1 MRGVA
6 RGMER
11 GNTKNVFI
19 KQVDFSKKKFYS
31 GMRSNIE
38 ARVKEVTKGELI
50 KTDFQSGE
58 NNYTLKPLI
67 NGLTTILFKGKGLDT
82 IESILYTFEALFSQM
97 LKTEPKLYNKKDFQ
111 KSISFKR
118 SMLYITSIKQWYYDF
133 LNKCIIPQVTASLK
147 ILFETGVI
155 TEEEISVGLIEV
167 LFLTSLRNELASK
180 YDSKAFATDV
190 IASFEYKS
198 MFEKCDMLTK
208 ADSFDFEDL
217 VLGTKISAFVEACY
231 VAMCRQTL
239 PGEKPN
245 YKGETLEDLVK
256 ELCGED
262 YLKYV
267 EYLKQGV
274 TLEWD
279 NSICNIN
286 ERLTEAS
293 DLIIDILI
301 GSKFK
306 IGIEDHFKE
315 VKEIDEK
322 YKVEKKQLKHDLKQ
336 VSKSCSVLEKVN
348 LEKDRQIEDLKNK
361 LMEYESKIK
370 KDNGVSELQAQVDS
384 LNRTVKS
391 YENKLASANNRI
403 KTLEDRLS
411 SYNDICDKNK
421 DLQTRLDEANM
432 ELELVT
438 SASDDDIS
446 VEDIRDLV
454 KDKRF
459 LFIGG
464 PIGYDKRLETVFN
477 NFTFIDIH
485 SIGRGFT
492 VPDNLDCVVIYNKI
506 NTHSHVGRLQ
516 AMIDSEVTPV
526 IKSNVTN
533 LDLLLKL
540 IYHRLSEKGCL

>member
-1 MRGVA
+1 MKRGK
-6 RGMER
+6 
-11 GNTKNVFI
+11 TKNVFI
-19 KQVDFSKKKFYS
+19 KQVNSSKKKFYS
-31 GMRSNIE
+31 GIWSNIE

-50 KTDFQSGE
+50 KTDFQSGG

-82 IESILYTFEALFSQM
+82 IEGILYTFEALFSQM

-111 KSISFKR
+111 KSIFIPR
-118 SMLYITSIKQWYYDF
+118 SMLYITSIKQWYYNF
-133 LNKCIIPQVTASLK
+133 LVKCIIPQVTASLK
-147 ILFETGVI
+147 ILFEMGVI
-155 TEEEISVGLIEV
+155 TEEEISVGLIDA

-180 YDSKAFATDV
+180 YDSKSFAIDV
-190 IASFEYKS
+190 IASFEFTS

-208 ADSFDFEDL
+208 ADSFDSEDL

-279 NSICNIN
+279 NSICNIG

-301 GSKFK
+301 GSKFRL
-306 IGIEDHFKE
+306 GIEDHFKE

-322 YKVEKKQLKHDLKQ
+322 YKAEKKQLKHDLKQ
-336 VSKSCSVLEKVN
+336 VSKSCSGLEKDN
-348 LEKDRQIEDLKNK
+348 LEKSRQIEDLKNK

-370 KDNGVSELQAQVDS
+370 EDNGVSELQAQVDS

-533 LDLLLKL
+533 LGLLLKL